1 MPELS
6 PSKVVLVV
14 DDDEQ
19 VRRTLR
25 RILED
30 RNFECEVANSAAEAR
45 HALDSLSVDIVLSD
59 VMMPGE
65 TGMGLL
71 RSLRD
76 ENPGLPIVMV
86 SGVNDPDVANVA
98 IELGAY
104 GYVTKPFDANQV
116 VIAVNNA
123 ILRCELEDENRHYRE
138 QLEWMVM
145 ERTIE
150 LADALDDL
158 AATDALLRTSSEATI
173 DMLAQAIEG
182 RDIETGQ
189 HIARMSRYAAL
200 LAHGC
205 GLDQEQCRLIRLA
218 SPMHD
223 IGKIGVADGILFKP
237 GALSAAEFDVVKEH
251 AEQGY
256 KILAK
261 SGHPLLQLAATIAR
275 THHERWDGSGY
286 PHGLESER
294 DTDRRSHQRGRRR
307 LRRGREQT
315 GVQGRL
321 PARSGTR
328 HRPQRSGN
336 AVRSRRRRCL
346 LRAPRRSQ
354 RHQGPVRRR
363 VADPH
368 AGSTRRP
375 PTLVYERPSS
385 SRPPMGK

>member
-1 MPELS
+1 MLDVQP
-6 PSKVVLVV
+6 PRTVLVV

-30 RNFECEVANSAAEAR
+30 RNYGCRVASSAIEAR
-45 HALDSLSVDIVLSD
+45 EALGFISFDAVITD

-65 TGMGLL
+65 TGIGLL
-71 RSLRD
+71 RSLRAT
-76 ENPGLPIVMV
+76 NPELPIVMV
-86 SGVNDPDVANVA
+86 SSVRDPDVANVA
-98 IELGAY
+98 LELGAY

-116 VIAVNNA
+116 VIAVDNA
-123 ILRCELEDENRHYRE
+123 ILRSTLETENRVYKE
-138 QLEWMVM
+138 QLEWMVL

-158 AATDALLRTSSEATI
+158 AASDKLLRVSSEATI

-205 GLDQEQCRLIRLA
+205 GLDEEQCRLIRLA

-237 GALSAAEFDVVKEH
+237 GALTPAEFGVIKEH

-256 KILAK
+256 RILAK
-261 SGHPLLQLAATIAR
+261 SEHPLLQLAATIAR

-286 PHGLESER
+286 PHGLTNTAIPIE
-294 DTDRRSHQRGRRR
+294 GRI
-307 LRRGREQT
+307 
-315 GVQGRL
+315 
-321 PARSGTR
+321 S
-328 HRPQRSGN
+328 
-336 AVRSRRRRCL
+336 AVADVFDAVVSRRVYKEAYPLEQAVDVVRNG
-346 LRAPRRSQ
+346 RATLFDPDVVDAFVEQLDDITEIRAQ
-354 RHQGPVRRR
+354 Y
-363 VADPH
+363 ADW
-368 AGSTRRP
+368 
-375 PTLVYERPSS
+375 
-385 SRPPMGK
+385 